1 MWVNGGLISAL
12 QEFSGFVVV
21 PRSRYYSVV
30 QSLYVI
36 GCCRYFH
43 YLSFAAIVTEATKW
57 RRIQWIPP
65 SFPHCLEEFVCQI
78 VSEGILHIA
87 RYKGL
92 VWLYHNSYST
102 DLLET
107 VAFGM
112 HCQLLLP
119 TSLFSYLRNSHI
131 SYLSSIYLPPFQPVL
146 PDLPL
151 PSHLPTSLESSILY
165 PSPLRDDTK
174 KILNT
179 ASTPVSQRIA
189 AALSKVNLDFL

>member
-65 SFPHCLEEFVCQI
+65 SFPHYLEEFVCQI
-78 VSEGILHIA
+78 VSEAILHIA

-92 VWLYHNSYST
+92 VWLHHNSYST
-102 DLLET
+102 YLLET

-119 TSLFSYLRNSHI
+119 TSLFFYLTLTSPTYFLFT
-131 SYLSSIYLPPFQPVL
+131 SLLPNQFCLTCPFR
-146 PDLPL
+146 
-151 PSHLPTSLESSILY
+151 PTSQHLWKAAS
-165 PSPLRDDTK
+165 
-174 KILNT
+174 
-179 ASTPVSQRIA
+179 STPAPSEMTLKRFSTQPARLCHSELQL
-189 AALSKVNLDFL
+189 LSARSI